1 MASKR
6 EPPEDVWAQISK
18 EPAADSTAL
27 KTQPAPAE
35 TYSLFTGQH
44 GSGKSSLMA
53 LLQGGGSSGK
63 EDKPKPTVAL
73 EYMFARKSNNGAK
86 DVAHIWEL
94 GGGMNLQQLVG
105 VPITPAR
112 LPSAVLGIVVD
123 LSEPSNALPALAHW
137 IRVLR
142 THVNKTVDALQEH
155 DPDAAMGLLDAARAR
170 LSESHPDRC
179 ARRARQPRA
188 RHARAHSPTRPGT
201 HTHSRSLALARPAQ
215 AHRRAVPGAA
225 PHPREQ
231 IRSVQEQR
239 EVSARAR
246 SRRERRTREVC
257 RDRRPCTVGPQLEE
271 EGRVPGAAL
280 RRARARR
287 DAHVCQH
294 AREGPPEQRAR
305 GLRARARR
313 GVGFP

>member
-179 ARRARQPRA
+179 AQRARA
-188 RHARAHSPTRPGT
+188 ARAPTRPLAPAHT
-201 HTHSRSLALARPAQ
+201 HTLALTRAHAPRAGASSSRSRC
-215 AHRRAVPGAA
+215 
-225 PHPREQ
+225 
-231 IRSVQEQR
+231 RSSSSRTNTICSRTTRGER
-239 EVSARAR
+239 ARAR